1 MGAAPF
7 PGMARAPDHASP
19 RGPGPS
25 SSPADRRT
33 TRRGELQR
41 CHSTHAGS
49 HAASW
54 RENKEV
60 SELADAQAGDELFGL
75 PPEEFVAARDDLARR
90 LRHEGEPEAAKQV
103 KVLRRP
109 PLSAWAVNQL
119 ARRPGEGLGPL
130 LAAGERLRAAHQAAL
145 AGEGAAELRA
155 AAKDER
161 DAVAGLVRSAMEL
174 LGEAGHPTTDATR
187 DRVAATL
194 HAAAASPEAAAQ
206 VGSGRIT
213 ADLDPAGFGALPD
226 GAFEGEETAAG
237 RGGAGAATGRRGAGT
252 TAGRAAGRGGRAGVE
267 PAAEGNGDRGAAA
280 VDEAAARR
288 ARRAV
293 AVAARDDARKRARLA
308 ADQAVLATRHAE
320 RLGRLADQAERE
332 AGRARATA
340 AAAIEAAGAAR
351 ERAARAAREL
361 REAEDRIPA
370 DR

>member
-1 MGAAPF
+1 
-7 PGMARAPDHASP
+7 
-19 RGPGPS
+19 
-25 SSPADRRT
+25 
-33 TRRGELQR
+33 
-41 CHSTHAGS
+41 
-49 HAASW
+49 
-54 RENKEV
+54 V

-90 LRHEGEPEAAKQV
+90 LRREGEPEAAKQV

-119 ARRPGEGLGPL
+119 ARRPGEGLGL
-130 LAAGERLRAAHQAAL
+130 LLVAGERLRAAHQAAL

-206 VGSGRIT
+206 VGSGRLT
-213 ADLDPAGFGALPD
+213 ADLDPAGFGAVSD
-226 GAFEGEETAAG
+226 GAFEGEEAAAARG
-237 RGGAGAATGRRGAGT
+237 RTGAATGRRGAGT

-267 PAAEGNGDRGAAA
+267 PAAGGNGDRRAAA
-280 VDEAAARR
+280 EDAAAARR
-288 ARRAV
+288 ARRAA

-340 AAAIEAAGAAR
+340 AAAIEAASAAR
-351 ERAARAAREL
+351 ERATHAAKDL
-361 REAEDRIPA
+361 REAEDRISA
-370 DR
+370 DH

>member
-1 MGAAPF
+1 
-7 PGMARAPDHASP
+7 
-19 RGPGPS
+19 
-25 SSPADRRT
+25 
-33 TRRGELQR
+33 
-41 CHSTHAGS
+41 
-49 HAASW
+49 
-54 RENKEV
+54 V
-60 SELADAQAGDELFGL
+60 SELADAQVGDELFGL

-90 LRHEGEPEAAKQV
+90 LRREGEPEAAKQV
-103 KVLRRP
+103 KALRRP

-155 AAKDER
+155 AAKAER

-187 DRVAATL
+187 DRVASTL

-206 VGSGRIT
+206 VGGGRLT
-213 ADLDPAGFGALPD
+213 ADLDPSGFGAVPD
-226 GAFEGEETAAG
+226 GAFEEAGTVAG
-237 RGGAGAATGRRGAGT
+237 RRSAGT
-252 TAGRAAGRGGRAGVE
+252 TAGRAAARGGRAGAD
-267 PAAEGNGDRGAAA
+267 PAAGENGDRGAAA
-280 VDEAAARR
+280 EDDAAARR
-288 ARRAV
+288 ARRAA

-340 AAAIEAAGAAR
+340 AAAIEAASAAR
-351 ERAARAAREL
+351 ERATRAAKDL
-361 REAEDRIPA
+361 REAEDHITA
-370 DR
+370 DH